1 MLREEEDTEEKKK
14 IEEQEKKGKG
24 VSEDD
29 KESEFGILVKNL
41 VEEEYQIRA

>member
-14 IEEQEKKGKG
+14 IEEQEKRGKG
-24 VSEDD
+24 VSED